1 MKQHYLTLL
10 FFLCLLGSQAQAQYA
25 RGEVVAAIPIPQLDL
40 TAAQTQT
47 VINSLSPLDLPDYIL
62 NLLIDID
69 YGIQGF
75 KVIYGTVDHDD
86 QPTVAS
92 GLVVVPQIACPKDM
106 GVYCHGTVF
115 AKGQVPSNG
124 SGAADGSEILL
135 ALLYGGNG
143 YVMVMPDYLGL
154 GNSPNFHPYLD
165 EKTQA
170 SATLDLMVA
179 TRTLAGGQGIA
190 LTNKVNI
197 SGYSQGGHAGMSTFK
212 FLQEVSNAGF
222 NVKRAGLGSG
232 PYNLAG
238 VQYNATLNKPF
249 YARPEF
255 VLYVLASCQE
265 TVGNIYT
272 DPSEVIASSPIPYDQ
287 LYTANILGQTGDVSW
302 VVSPYSEM
310 LTEDFYQEL
319 QTNPY
324 SNVAYQCLAASDVS
338 NWDDQ
343 LPTVMYYCTADQEV
357 DFHNSLV
364 TEQQLENN
372 LPWYLFWMRALINA
386 RYLGN
391 LTHGDCVIPYTLVS
405 KLRFDLFQSRC
416 HSGGRSSDD
425 EGQWA
430 DREEPLLPQAS
441 AFYYLDIRT
450 SSLAA
455 PVAKVELLRF
465 DGSTAATFTEFT
477 PQADL
482 IRLDV
487 REIERGALVVRVT
500 DTAGR
505 EIHELTLLEPI
516 KLLTHPAYNPL
527 VYDPANK
534 AFELDLSLLP
544 EPVQA
549 LMIYDQSHQLVR
561 KIAVEDAPDRMT
573 IAAEGLTADAY
584 TLEVRTAANSFFVEL
599 PGIGQPQPT
608 ANDGLVVFPNPAK
621 AAVSIRLTG
630 DEELATATLF
640 DSQGRALWRMGNIRG
655 REIHP
660 NLQLPAGVYH
670 LQVTTSSGKV
680 MVQRLV
686 LE

>member
-1 MKQHYLTLL
+1 MKQQYLILL
-10 FFLCLLGSQAQAQYA
+10 FILCLLGPQAQAQYA
-25 RGEVVAAIPIPQLDL
+25 RGQVVAAIPIPQLDL
-40 TAAQTQT
+40 TAAQTQA
-47 VINSLSPLDLPDYIL
+47 VINSLSPLDLPDFIL

-69 YGIQGF
+69 YDIKGF
-75 KVIYGTVDHDD
+75 KVIYGTVNAHG

-92 GLVVVPQIACPKDM
+92 GLVVVPQIGCPKDM
-106 GVYCHGTVF
+106 VVYCHGTVF

-143 YVMVMPDYLGL
+143 YVTVLPDYLGL
-154 GNSPNFHPYLD
+154 GDSPGFHPYLD
-165 EKTQA
+165 ETTEA
-170 SATLDLMVA
+170 AATVDLMVA
-179 TRTLAGGQGIA
+179 TRTLAGAQGVA

-238 VQYNATLNKPF
+238 VQYDATLNNPF

-255 VLYVLASCQE
+255 VLYALASCQE
-265 TVGNIYT
+265 TIGNIYT
-272 DPSEVIASSPIPYDQ
+272 TDPGEVIAAPFVD
-287 LYTANILGQTGDVSW
+287 LYNEEILGQTGNVSW
-302 VVSPYSEM
+302 VVSPYSDM
-310 LTEDFYQEL
+310 LTDEFYQEL

-338 NWDDQ
+338 NWNDR
-343 LPTVMYYCTADQEV
+343 LPTEMYYCTADQEV

-364 TEQQLENN
+364 TEHQLENN
-372 LPWYLFWMRALINA
+372 LPWYLFWMRALINS

-405 KLRFDLFQSRC
+405 KLRFDLFQSPC
-416 HSGGRSSDD
+416 HSGGRSPGED
-425 EGQWA
+425 QWA
-430 DREEPLLPQAS
+430 GSEEPLLPQAS
-441 AFYYLDIRT
+441 SFYYLDIRT
-450 SSLAA
+450 TSLAA

-465 DGSTAATFTEFT
+465 DGSIAATFTEFDT
-477 PQADL
+477 KADL

-487 REIERGALVVRVT
+487 RAVERGALVVRVT
-500 DTAGR
+500 DTAGQ
-505 EIHELTLLEPI
+505 EINELTLLEPI
-516 KLLTHPAYNPL
+516 ELLTHPAYNPL
-527 VYDPANK
+527 AYDPTNK
-534 AFELDLSLLP
+534 VFELDLSLLP
-544 EPVQA
+544 EPVQS
-549 LMIYDQSHQLVR
+549 LLIYDQAHQLVR
-561 KIAVEDAPDRMT
+561 EIAVEDAPDRMT

-584 TLEVRTAANSFFVEL
+584 TLEVRTATNSFFVEL

-608 ANDGLVVFPNPAK
+608 ANDGLVVFPNPAQ

-630 DEELATATLF
+630 DEEMATATLF
-640 DSQGRALWRMGNIRG
+640 DNQGRALWRLGNIRG

-660 NLQLPAGVYH
+660 NLQLPAGVYL

-680 MVQRLV
+680 LVQRLV